1 MREKYVVPSFG
12 ADAFNCP
19 HCGAYAH
26 QEWYLLR
33 PPELIEPSDLSG
45 PPRKGRPHATQDGNM
60 SVCSR
65 CDRHAFWHE
74 HRMVYPGLSIG
85 PLPVE
90 DMPGDVKEDFIEARD
105 IVGASPRA
113 AAALLRLALQKLMPH
128 LGGKGKNLNGDIA
141 NLVKKGLPV
150 RIQKALDVVRVIG
163 NNAVHPGE
171 IDLRDDSETA
181 IALFELL
188 NIIVEFMI
196 TQPKKLEYLYGKLPE
211 TTKEAI
217 NKRDR
222 KA

>member
-1 MREKYVVPSFG
+1 MREKYVVPSHN

-26 QEWYLLR
+26 QEWYLLD
-33 PPELIEPSDLSG
+33 PPELIDLSALVD
-45 PPRKGRPHATQDGNM
+45 PHATQDGNM
-60 SVCSR
+60 SICSR

-74 HRMVYPGLSIG
+74 NRMVYPGLSIG

-90 DMPGDVKEDFIEARD
+90 DMPKDVKEDFIEARD

-128 LGGKGKNLNGDIA
+128 LEEKGKNLNDDIA

-150 RIQKALDVVRVIG
+150 RIQKALDIVRVIG

-171 IDLRDDSETA
+171 LDLRDDAQTA

-188 NIIVEFMI
+188 NMIVELLI
-196 TQPKKLEYLYGKLPE
+196 TQPKKLTDLYDKIPDS
-211 TTKEAI
+211 TKEAI
-217 NKRDR
+217 RKRD
-222 KA
+222 KKP